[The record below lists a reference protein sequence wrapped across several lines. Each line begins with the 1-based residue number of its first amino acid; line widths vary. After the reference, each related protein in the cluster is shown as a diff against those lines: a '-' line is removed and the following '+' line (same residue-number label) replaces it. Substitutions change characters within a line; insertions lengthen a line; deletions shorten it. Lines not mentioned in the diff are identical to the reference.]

1 MHNINQKYIRTIV
14 KQALLEDLRPKG
26 DITTELLKNKNKKS
40 VANIISKQSGVVAGI
55 DFCKHAFLLLD
66 KKARFKRKVKDSGIL
81 MEYRDRQFY
90 EKPSAIKREKKNK
103 AILRNKYKVLK
114 EKERDNAR

>member
-1 MHNINQKYIRTIV
+1 MSLKVEVR
-14 KQALLEDLRPKG
+14 KG
-26 DITTELLKNKNKKS
+26 QS
-40 VANIISKQSGVVAGI
+40 VEKAISI
-55 DFCKHAFLLLD
+55 
-66 KKARFKRKVKDSGIL
+66 FKRKVKDSGIL

>member
-1 MHNINQKYIRTIV
+1 LIKVEVR
-14 KQALLEDLRPKG
+14 KG
-26 DITTELLKNKNKKS
+26 QS
-40 VANIISKQSGVVAGI
+40 VEKAISI
-55 DFCKHAFLLLD
+55 
-66 KKARFKRKVKDSGIL
+66 FKRKVKDSGIL

>member
-1 MHNINQKYIRTIV
+1 MLKVEVR
-14 KQALLEDLRPKG
+14 KG
-26 DITTELLKNKNKKS
+26 QS
-40 VANIISKQSGVVAGI
+40 VEKAISI
-55 DFCKHAFLLLD
+55 
-66 KKARFKRKVKDSGIL
+66 FKRKVKDSGIL